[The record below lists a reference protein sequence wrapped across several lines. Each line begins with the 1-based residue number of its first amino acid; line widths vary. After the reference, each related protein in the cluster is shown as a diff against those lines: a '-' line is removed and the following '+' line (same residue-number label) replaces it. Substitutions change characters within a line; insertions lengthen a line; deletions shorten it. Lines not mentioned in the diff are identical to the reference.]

1 MSISSNVSAV
11 ALSIIPLEKKYVV
24 PTKATDIVAIITA
37 ATAEDSP
44 LEFKMVDFLVVIS
57 YPLS

>member
-37 ATAEDSP
+37 ATAEDIP
-44 LEFKMVDFLVVIS
+44 FIIF
-57 YPLS
+57 